1 MSGIMTIAGD
11 TPMHK
16 LARLALATVLI
27 SGCAT
32 VAAAGDLKLTLN
44 NGRVTLIA
52 QDVPL
57 RQILDEWARV
67 GKTTIVNGDKLS
79 GPPLTLQLVDQPERE
94 VLDVLLRSASGYIV
108 AQKDVTAPGASVF
121 DKVMILPVSRGP
133 VGVAANTPPTPFNNR
148 PMPMQQPMP
157 VPDDDDPPGEQPPQ
171 VLPPGVIVPGGGQN
185 PPVVQTAPGQQPPL
199 TAPRPGFL
207 PAPPAGQP
215 NPYGPPMV
223 PGGQPMVPGGQPMVP
238 GAQPLPPGAL
248 VPGIQSPVPGQVPV
262 VRPPGGPG
270 GEDDR

>member
-1 MSGIMTIAGD
+1 
-11 TPMHK
+11 MHK
-16 LARLALATVLI
+16 LARLALATVLL

-32 VAAAGDLKLTLN
+32 LATAGDLKLTID

-67 GKTTIVNGDKLS
+67 GKTTIVNGDKLT
-79 GPPLTLQLVDQPERE
+79 GPPLTLQLVDRPERE

-108 AQKDVTAPGASVF
+108 AQRSVGVPGASVF

-133 VGVAANTPPTPFNNR
+133 VGAAANTAPTAFNNR
-148 PMPMQQPMP
+148 PMMTQAPMP
-157 VPDDDDPPGEQPPQ
+157 VPDDDDPPVEQPQ
-171 VLPPGVIVPGGGQN
+171 VLPPGFVVPGAVQNPNAQMPGGQQA
-185 PPVVQTAPGQQPPL
+185 PV

-215 NPYGPPMV
+215 NPYAQ
-223 PGGQPMVPGGQPMVP
+223 PGVP
-238 GAQPLPPGAL
+238 GAQPQM
-248 VPGIQSPVPGQVPV
+248 VPGMQAPVSPVPGPGPI

-270 GEDDR
+270 GPGGEGG

>member
-1 MSGIMTIAGD
+1 
-11 TPMHK
+11 MHK

-32 VAAAGDLKLTLN
+32 LATAGDLKLTLN
-44 NGRVTLIA
+44 NGRATLIA

-79 GPPLTLQLVDQPERE
+79 GPPLTLQLVDRPERE

-108 AQKDVTAPGASVF
+108 AQRDVTVAGASVF

-133 VGVAANTPPTPFNNR
+133 VGVAANTPPTPFTNR
-148 PMPMQQPMP
+148 PMQMQMQMP
-157 VPDDDDPPGEQPPQ
+157 PPAPDDDDPPGEQPQ
-171 VLPPGVIVPGGGQN
+171 VLPPGVVVPNGGVQN
-185 PPVVQTAPGQQPPL
+185 PNVQMPPGQGQQPPV

-207 PAPPAGQP
+207 PTPPAGQP
-215 NPYGPPMV
+215 NPYA
-223 PGGQPMVPGGQPMVP
+223 QPMVP
-238 GAQPLPPGAL
+238 GAQPMVPGA
-248 VPGIQSPVPGQVPV
+248 QPVPGTAPVPGMLPV

-270 GEDDR
+270 GPGGEFE